1 MNYKNQ
7 MVSCLKYQ
15 AAFFFFV
22 NQALLLC
29 EVYIFYHFYNFLICR
44 LTSVGNVVIFM
55 DKVFSVCH
63 TLHLYAVF
71 FLYIFRDA
79 LISLSAVFRWVKDTY
94 RGRFKMHNLRMQN
107 PQKAKLNRT
116 NARSPWNGDYCRGQ
130 SCRDANCIFVHLQNV
145 RLKFLQ

>member
-7 MVSCLKYQ
+7 MVSCLEYQ

-29 EVYIFYHFYNFLICR
+29 EVYIFYQFYNFLICR

-55 DKVFSVCH
+55 DKFFSVCH

-79 LISLSAVFRWVKDTY
+79 FISLFAVFKVRERHLPAGLKCITY
-94 RGRFKMHNLRMQN
+94 VCKTHRR
-107 PQKAKLNRT
+107 P
-116 NARSPWNGDYCRGQ
+116 S
-130 SCRDANCIFVHLQNV
+130 
-145 RLKFLQ
+145 